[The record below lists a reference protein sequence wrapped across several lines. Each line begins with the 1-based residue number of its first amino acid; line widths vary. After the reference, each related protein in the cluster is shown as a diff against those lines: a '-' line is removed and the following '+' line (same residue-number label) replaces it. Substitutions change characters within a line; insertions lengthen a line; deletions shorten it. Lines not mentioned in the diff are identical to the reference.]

1 MVQSAPVSESTTE
14 LRSVRLVANVE
25 PSLHEQIRGA
35 AQREQRT
42 VSDQVRILLGRAL
55 KESTKP

>member
-1 MVQSAPVSESTTE
+1 MSEPTTE

-25 PSLHEQIRGA
+25 PSLHEQIRA
-35 AQREQRT
+35 VAQHEQRT

-55 KESTKP
+55 KESPQP